1 MRDYTSLR
9 VLDRFSGLFQ
19 KFGVNYPV
27 MRRILQVKLTMDA
40 RRVPTVIGKS
50 SKKDNS
56 NEDNPAVSG
65 NKFIKSLWLY
75 TLFGLMS
82 VPFILMG
89 ENFIFQMSLLFGV
102 FMFMVLTSLISDFS
116 SVLLDIRDRNIL
128 STKPVDRKTI
138 AMAKTMHILIYMFF
152 LTGAIAAIPLIVG
165 LVKHGI
171 WFFLVFLIEII
182 LMDMLIVVIT
192 ALVYL
197 VVLKFFDGEKL
208 KDMINYVQIGL
219 TIGITLGYQLLV
231 RLFGIVDLGVVF
243 HPKWWQF
250 FLPPVW
256 FGASFE
262 TLLHGVHEP
271 LFILFSLLALFV
283 PIVAFLIYL
292 KLMPS
297 LERNLQKLA
306 DPGGRSRKGTGF
318 FMKGVSNLVCRESQ
332 EKVFFRFSWMMMG
345 KEREFK
351 LKVYPSLGFSI
362 IFPFIFLFTDISR
375 GGLQGLIGTQKYLFI
390 YFCAMLIPT
399 VVIMIRYSSK
409 YKAAWIYQA
418 APITNHAPIYR
429 GTLKACVVRLLL
441 PLFLLDSCVFLFIFG
456 KVIIPDMIVVAL
468 SFILYPVICF
478 AYMSKALPFSEATG
492 GEQQSESI
500 RVIPLMLILA
510 GFALLHWIALRYD
523 YGIYGYMVVLV
534 LANLF
539 AWKWAFSPKMLQ
551 RGAQL

>member
-1 MRDYTSLR
+1 MRDYRSLK
-9 VLDRFSGLFQ
+9 VLDKLSGLFQ
-19 KFGVNYPV
+19 KFGVDYPV

-50 SKKDNS
+50 SKKDSSKGDNS
-56 NEDNPAVSG
+56 ASSSNN
-65 NKFIKSLWLY
+65 FIKSLWLY
-75 TLFGLMS
+75 ILFGLMS

-89 ENFIFQMSLLFGV
+89 DNYIFQMSLLFGI

-138 AMAKTMHILIYMFF
+138 AMAKTMHIMIYMFF
-152 LTGAIAAIPLIVG
+152 LTGAITAIPLIVG

-171 WFFLVFLIEII
+171 WFFFVFLIEII

-197 VVLKFFDGEKL
+197 AVLKFFDGEKL

-243 HPKWWQF
+243 QPQWWQF

-262 TLLHGVHEP
+262 TLLHGVHDP
-271 LFILFSLLALFV
+271 LFVLFSLLVLFV
-283 PIVAFLIYL
+283 PIAAFLIYL
-292 KLMPS
+292 KLMPA

-306 DPGGRSRKGTGF
+306 DPGGRTRKGTGF
-318 FMKGVSNLVCRESQ
+318 LMNGITNLVCRAPQ
-332 EKVFFRFSWMMMG
+332 EKVFFRFVWMMMG

-362 IFPFIFLFTDISR
+362 IFPFIYLFSDISR
-375 GGLQGLIGTQKYLFI
+375 NGLQGLIGTQKYLFI

-399 VVIMIRYSSK
+399 VVIMLRYSSK

-418 APITNHAPIYR
+418 APIANQAPIYR
-429 GTLKACVVRLLL
+429 GALKACLVRLLM
-441 PLFLLDSCVFLFIFG
+441 PLFILDCCIFLYLFG
-456 KVIIPDMIVVAL
+456 LVIIPDMIVVAL

-478 AYMSKALPFSEATG
+478 AYMRKALPFSEATG
-492 GEQQSESI
+492 GGQQTESI
-500 RVIPLMLILA
+500 RVLPLMLILA

-523 YGIYGYMVVLV
+523 YGIYGYMIVLV
-534 LANLF
+534 FANLF
-539 AWKWAFSPKMLQ
+539 AWKWAFSPKVLQ

>member
-1 MRDYTSLR
+1 MRDYRSLK
-9 VLDRFSGLFQ
+9 VLDKFSGLFQ
-19 KFGVNYPV
+19 KSGVNYPV

-50 SKKDNS
+50 SKKDASNDDNS
-56 NEDNPAVSG
+56 TKTSNNFV
-65 NKFIKSLWLY
+65 KSLWLY
-75 TLFGLMS
+75 ILFGLVS
-82 VPFILMG
+82 IPFILMG
-89 ENFIFQMSLLFGV
+89 KNYIFQMSLLFGV
-102 FMFMVLTSLISDFS
+102 FMFMLLTSLISDFS

-152 LTGAIAAIPLIVG
+152 LTGAITAIPLIVG

-197 VVLKFFDGEKL
+197 AVLKFFDGEKL

-231 RLFGIVDLGVVF
+231 RLFGIVDMGVVF
-243 HPKWWQF
+243 QPKWWQF

-262 TLLHGVHEP
+262 TLLHGAREP
-271 LFILFSLLALFV
+271 LFIVFSLLALFV
-283 PIVAFLIYL
+283 PIAAFLIYL

-297 LERNLQKLA
+297 LERNLQKLS
-306 DPGGRSRKGTGF
+306 DPGGRSRKKNGF
-318 FMKGVSNLVCRESQ
+318 LLKGITNLVCKETQ
-332 EKVFFRFSWMMMG
+332 EKVFFRFAWMMMG

-351 LKVYPSLGFSI
+351 LKVYPNLGFSI
-362 IFPFIFLFTDISR
+362 IFPYIYLFSGISKN
-375 GGLQGLIGTQKYLFI
+375 GLQGLAGTQMYLVI
-390 YFCAMLIPT
+390 YFCAMLVPS
-399 VVIMIRYSSK
+399 VVMMMRYSSK

-418 APITNHAPIYR
+418 APISDHAPIYR
-429 GTLKACVVRLLL
+429 GALKACIVRLLL
-441 PLFLLDSCVFLFIFG
+441 PLFLLNSCIFLFLFG
-456 KVIIPDMIVVAL
+456 QAIIPDMIVVVL

-478 AYMSKALPFSEATG
+478 AYMGKALPFSEPTG
-492 GEQQSESI
+492 GGQQTESI
-500 RVIPLMLILA
+500 RMIPFMLILV
-510 GFALLHWIALRYD
+510 GFALLHWLALSFN
-523 YGIYGYMVVLV
+523 YGIYGYMIVLV

-551 RGAQL
+551 RGAQM